1 MYFPLA
7 TCAGCFQSVSRL
19 KEMLCVQTW
28 FEDGCEEPAEPHQ
41 KALSFLFLGCLG
53 VNHLFAGHGKLKS
66 LIVSAPSVKS
76 FKLWI
81 LSDLKILPY

>member
-7 TCAGCFQSVSRL
+7 TCAGCFQSVSCL
-19 KEMLCVQTW
+19 KEMLCVQMW
-28 FEDGCEEPAEPHQ
+28 FEDGCEEPAEQHQ
-41 KALSFLFLGCLG
+41 KVLSFLFLGCLG
-53 VNHLFAGHGKLKS
+53 MNHCGKLKS
-66 LIVSAPSVKS
+66 LIVSSPSVKW